1 MTGKVQPAFL
11 PSVHRGVASSA
22 GGALCRLALPPAPC
36 PTSLAAALLATC
48 REGGQRLLSTQG
60 EHMAIEASASP
71 PPRLPSASE
80 HRPLLKGQTPSSS
93 SQPASSPPMPQPFF
107 PPLPRPKHRRGGS
120 GSGSSPEGGSPKAA
134 AAAAGGK
141 HRKGSKQD
149 LGEEEE
155 DICPTCL
162 DPYTGGCWQLGATQQ
177 RLLRP
182 PAGAGT
188 AAAEK
193 VAARQLVAGS
203 APAQFFRAAGRTAP
217 YPVHACWWQPW
228 NPCDLSTAICPHA
241 CLSLYSS
248 MHALT
253 APATLRR
260 ARPRPCRLQRTTQRC
275 SPAAAT
281 PSTCPACTNGWSAR
295 RRAR

>member
-1 MTGKVQPAFL
+1 MWQP
-11 PSVHRGVASSA
+11 PGEQNA
-22 GGALCRLALPPAPC
+22 GG
-36 PTSLAAALLATC
+36 SLASGLLQCLDCLARC
-48 REGGQRLLSTQG
+48 LCCLGPENHDREGGQRLLSTQG

-162 DPYTGGCWQLGATQQ
+162 DPYTEDN
-177 RLLRP
+177 P
-182 PAGAGT
+182 
-188 AAAEK
+188 K
-193 VAARQLVAGS
+193 VLTRCG
-203 APAQFFRAAGRTAP
+203 
-217 YPVHACWWQPW
+217 HAFHL
-228 NPCDLSTAICPHA
+228 PC
-241 CLSLYSS
+241 LYEWLERSE
-248 MHALT
+248 
-253 APATLRR
+253 
-260 ARPRPCRLQRTTQRC
+260 
-275 SPAAAT
+275 
-281 PSTCPACTNGWSAR
+281 TCPVCER
-295 RRAR
+295 PMQFEEIM